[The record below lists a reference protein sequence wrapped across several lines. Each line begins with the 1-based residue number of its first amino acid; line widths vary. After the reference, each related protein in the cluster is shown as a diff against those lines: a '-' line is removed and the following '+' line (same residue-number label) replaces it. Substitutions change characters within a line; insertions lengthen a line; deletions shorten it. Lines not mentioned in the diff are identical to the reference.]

1 MLCVLYSYETLLQTF
16 LLDISLGFI
25 FSSKVL
31 QPLEQGAA
39 LITVLEY

>member
-25 FSSKVL
+25 FSSKAL
-31 QPLEQGAA
+31 QPLEQGAP
-39 LITVLEY
+39 LTPVPEH